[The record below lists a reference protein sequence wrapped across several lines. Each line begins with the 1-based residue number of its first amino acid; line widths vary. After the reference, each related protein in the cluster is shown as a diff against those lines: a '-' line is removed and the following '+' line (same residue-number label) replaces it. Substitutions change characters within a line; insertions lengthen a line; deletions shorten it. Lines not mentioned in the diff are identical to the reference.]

1 MITSNLKKG
10 FTILEIMVSLAIF
23 VLVIL
28 LVGSMFIISQQSY
41 NKGSDNAELTQNGR
55 VTLDRISRELRQS
68 VNMVTALNPEGGLAQ
83 PEIFF
88 QDGHDSNI
96 ITYIKYY
103 LSGKDLMR
111 RHIAYSFNTSPDFYV
126 LKSSTDAAG
135 NPPDELILEERI
147 VGEYFNK
154 LEFWETDGVV
164 TISTELSNAKS
175 NVKIKTRIYSRNR

>member
-1 MITSNLKKG
+1 
-10 FTILEIMVSLAIF
+10 MVSLAIF

-28 LVGSMFIISQQSY
+28 LVGSMFTISQQSY
-41 NKGSDNAELTQNGR
+41 NKGSDSAELTQNGR

-68 VNMVTALNPEGGLAQ
+68 VNIVTVLNPEGGLAE

-88 QDGHDSNI
+88 QDGHDSSS

-111 RHIAYSFNTSPDFYV
+111 RHIAYSFDSDPFFYV
-126 LKSSTDAAG
+126 LKSSTDVSG
-135 NPPDELILEERI
+135 DPPDEQFLETKI

-154 LEFWETDGVV
+154 LEFWGTSGLV
-164 TISTELSNAKS
+164 TISAELDNAKS
-175 NVKIKTRIYSRNR
+175 NIKIKTKIYSRNR